1 MCIVNDNGNYL
12 IEVKNEWIYKI
23 DTDTI
28 LYNIHKKN

>member
-28 LYNIHKKN
+28 HTIYIKN